1 MPALRL
7 DIAVAAAN
15 GKVYA
20 FGGRSGTGSDPVTSS
35 VYEYNPSTNTWAA
48 KTNMPTA
55 RMGAIAITLNGLI
68 YVIGGRSNQELQ
80 TVEVYDPA
88 NDTWTTRERM
98 PTPRSWPTA
107 FILNNKIYVAGGI
120 GNAGGTTRYD
130 LVEEFDPSKSDST
143 IPGVLNAWAVRNHL
157 ITGRA
162 TCASGV
168 VNSKAYVIGGFG
180 SSGSPV
186 YTIEE
191 GILAA
196 SPKINVPVITF
207 NCGDVPLG
215 NFCDKRIEIQNE
227 GNAQLVIS
235 NLSRVSGSSDFST
248 FFGSSP
254 IEAGQSSSWVVRLT
268 PSSVGS
274 KTATFSL
281 TSNDPS
287 TPSLNVSLS
296 ANAIAAPTTSG
307 AWQLVNTIP
316 LSSAAT
322 NPTRI
327 AIANGKAYVSR
338 FPGTLSVIDL
348 SSGTTLADIKFS
360 AYPNSDVQS
369 IAISGNRAYVV
380 LGNLSPGEVAV
391 INTDNNSVVTYV
403 GISGAHAGGIAAT
416 DTSIYVAN
424 AGPNTVSV
432 IDRSTNSI
440 KKTIPMS
447 AGAVWIALDANSGKA
462 YVTGGYPCFD
472 AVGCVS
478 VIDTTA
484 NDAVS
489 TLRIPTPYNSPSGI
503 TVSGT
508 HAYFMTD
515 ASVEV
520 IDLSSNSPAASI
532 AIPRY
537 SGVIA
542 ASAEYLFVANN
553 SAVTVIST
561 STNLIV
567 GQLNVNTPI
576 SIAVD
581 PATGFVY
588 VVDYND
594 SVIKVLRFISPTFS
608 VSTNA
613 QTLAATA
620 GGNTTFTS
628 TLASIDGF
636 TGSVNLSCEGS
647 PTGATCQFNQNPV
660 TVPANG
666 AVSTSLMVTVPAGN
680 VGGSHCLRGVGRR
693 TVFPSS
699 I

>member
-1 MPALRL
+1 MGDALVGTTIYQGVVINNTGPGYLFLGSTYLSSGSSDFVVLPYGQNQIVAPGGSTSITIKLTPSSTGSRNATFSTSSNDPNNLSVSFTISGNGVTQLTGGIDFVWSNKFTIPNNSSVSALSGVSIGNNIYVIGGAGGGDYKYDPTTTPNSWSQIAPRPFGQYGGADVLNGKIYLIAYDPFSGTTRAAAYDPLGNSWTPGATMPALRL

-472 AVGCVS
+472 AVG
-478 VIDTTA
+478 
-484 NDAVS
+484 
-489 TLRIPTPYNSPSGI
+489 
-503 TVSGT
+503 
-508 HAYFMTD
+508 
-515 ASVEV
+515 
-520 IDLSSNSPAASI
+520 
-532 AIPRY
+532 
-537 SGVIA
+537 
-542 ASAEYLFVANN
+542 
-553 SAVTVIST
+553 
-561 STNLIV
+561 
-567 GQLNVNTPI
+567 
-576 SIAVD
+576 
-581 PATGFVY
+581 
-588 VVDYND
+588 
-594 SVIKVLRFISPTFS
+594 
-608 VSTNA
+608 
-613 QTLAATA
+613 
-620 GGNTTFTS
+620 
-628 TLASIDGF
+628 
-636 TGSVNLSCEGS
+636 
-647 PTGATCQFNQNPV
+647 
-660 TVPANG
+660 
-666 AVSTSLMVTVPAGN
+666 
-680 VGGSHCLRGVGRR
+680 
-693 TVFPSS
+693 
-699 I
+699 